1 MRRVAGLARRP
12 SPRLKYDPTDAAL
25 AALRARID
33 AVDAALVER
42 LVERQV
48 LAGAVGA
55 LKSAAGL
62 PVVDDARE
70 QAILG
75 RVRALGAGRLP
86 EPALDA
92 IFREILTMTRAAARG
107 PGAGTAPPAPQ
118 PRAPEPPAS

>member
-1 MRRVAGLARRP
+1 MNF
-12 SPRLKYDPTDAAL
+12 DPTEAAL

-42 LVERQV
+42 LVERQM
-48 LAGAVGA
+48 LAGAAGG

-70 QAILG
+70 QAILA
-75 RVRALGAGRLP
+75 RVRGLAAGRLS

-92 IFREILTMTRAAARG
+92 IFREILAMTRAAARG
-107 PGAGTAPPAPQ
+107 AGAAPPAP
-118 PRAPEPPAS
+118 APPAPVIPTAEPPAS